1 MPHNKHSGG
10 IIICYNYVLKKNMIL
25 QKACKTFA
33 TKIKENV
40 SNKSNLKAKCPFY
53 SHSTY
58 NH

>member
-1 MPHNKHSGG
+1 
-10 IIICYNYVLKKNMIL
+10 MIL